1 MRGWMT
7 ACLMTGAM
15 LVGAPA
21 EAAVK
26 VAVVDVQEVMEA
38 TAHWKEAVNR
48 LEAERVSR
56 QAVLEK
62 KQKELRKKNDQI
74 SAKAAVVAP
83 EALLEEK
90 EQLQRDAAELTE
102 AFMQNQKALTYLE
115 QGVTDMMLT
124 RVNAVVRQISVQED
138 YDFVFETGPEAAPN
152 VWYAQGK
159 IDITK
164 RVTQAYEKA
173 YKDKPLDF
181 SRFGLDAPPG
191 QKK

>member
-7 ACLMTGAM
+7 AFLVTGAL
-15 LVGAPA
+15 LVGPVAQAAP
-21 EAAVK
+21 K
-26 VAVVDVQEVMEA
+26 LAVVDVQKVMEA
-38 TAHWKEAVNR
+38 TDHWKEAVKR

-62 KQKELRKKNDQI
+62 KQKELRKKNEQI
-74 SAKAAVVAP
+74 EAKAAVVAP
-83 EALLEEK
+83 EALLQEK
-90 EQLQRDAAELTE
+90 EELQRDAAELTE

-124 RVNAVVRQISVQED
+124 RVNAVVRQISMQED
-138 YDFVFETGPEAAPN
+138 YEFVFETGPEAAPN
-152 VWYAQGK
+152 VWYAVKK

-164 RVTQAYEKA
+164 RVTDAYGKA

-191 QKK
+191 KNK